1 MFKGILLNPR
11 LQRFSPVF
19 YSRVCFQI
27 FVYMAQ
33 GMDGLRLFIY
43 FLNMDAIVPAPFV
56 FDLKEEAFGF
66 FSIRYDVLSFM

>member
-1 MFKGILLNPR
+1 
-11 LQRFSPVF
+11 
-19 YSRVCFQI
+19 
-27 FVYMAQ
+27 MAQ
-33 GMDGLRLFIY
+33 GMNGLRLFIY